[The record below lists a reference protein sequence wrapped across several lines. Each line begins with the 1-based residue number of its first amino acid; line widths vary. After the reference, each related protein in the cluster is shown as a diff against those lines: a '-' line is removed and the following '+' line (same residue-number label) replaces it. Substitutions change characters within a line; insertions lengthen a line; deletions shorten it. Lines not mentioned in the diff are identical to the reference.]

1 MNYIY
6 DILLNYNNIPYDF
19 FEWNKSDNILH
30 IRKIPLIKVS
40 ANTLKDIIDY
50 EVKLDNS
57 FLSYIKRKT
66 EIFNN
71 KNIRL
76 LDYACLLSD
85 GVNVLAIMVKN
96 DHCFKSKL
104 LLDEEEEVLA
114 ISEKLNEQEILY
126 TKLKKN
132 SNIYYKTRKQ
142 LENEHKLRIELNK
155 LFREKNYETLKYMY
169 YECFNKKEVSIVII
183 KKKFFSI
190 LDESDEL
197 IIEKL
202 KNILKLLEI
211 KH

>member
-96 DHCFKSKL
+96 DRCFKSKL

-114 ISEKLNEQEILY
+114 ISEKLDEQEILY

-132 SNIYYKTRKQ
+132 YDIYFKTRKQ

-169 YECFNKKEVSIVII
+169 YECFNRKEVNVSII

>member
-114 ISEKLNEQEILY
+114 ISEKLDEQEILY

-132 SNIYYKTRKQ
+132 YDIYFKTRKQ

-169 YECFNKKEVSIVII
+169 YECFNRKEVNVSII

>member
-6 DILLNYNNIPYDF
+6 DILLNYSNIPYDF

-96 DHCFKSKL
+96 DRCFKSKL

-114 ISEKLNEQEILY
+114 ISEKLDEQEILY

-142 LENEHKLRIELNK
+142 LENEHKLRIEVNK